1 MPALFIGGPNS
12 FIGGPDSFV
21 GGFNA
26 STDVNVTLTG
36 IALGTS
42 QGAFSYL
49 FSKDVA
55 TQLVSLSQSSVTY
68 LFSKSLTGQLLSL
81 NQGALSFSFDKA
93 LTSSL
98 VGSGQG
104 NLTLSN
110 SLALTGIATNLSQGA
125 LAYVLSKTLNTQIV
139 NLSQGAVTA
148 TIGADVS
155 ATLSGIAIGIGQG
168 NLTATISTGVVTRVG
183 GGINWQTPR
192 KAVALKEK
200 PLRHLDFILKNVVAE
215 VFGELTAD
223 EVSEKVK
230 TQAQEI
236 VKEYQTEGIISQ
248 HFVTPVD
255 WEAFSRN
262 ANDIQ
267 RLIDLWESQIKN
279 ARIEE
284 FNRMYLLLLN

>member
-49 FSKDVA
+49 FSKTAA

-98 VGSGQG
+98 IS
-104 NLTLSN
+104 S
-110 SLALTGIATNLSQGA
+110 SQGA

-139 NLSQGAVTA
+139 NLSQGAITA

-155 ATLSGIAIGIGQG
+155 ATLSGIGIGLSQG
-168 NLTATISTGVVTRVG
+168 SLTVTIGTGIVKKTG

-223 EVSEKVK
+223 EVGEQVK
-230 TQAQEI
+230 AQAQEI
-236 VKEYQTEGIISQ
+236 VKEYQTEGIISE
-248 HFVTPVD
+248 HFITPID